1 LGLDLIKQYLIGI
14 GFNVDSNSLQD
25 AQQAMAQADGTIKK
39 FNEDS
44 NKGFSETGNSLK
56 DLFSLLGSSS
66 GVLTRLFPELS
77 GPIKIVLKDLALVKK
92 LYEDLGKVKND
103 SNRHE
108 NRTEV
113 PSDIRQNNSKDTI
126 PSKTDTPRTQENRVA
141 NINPNTQIITRPNA
155 ELADTSGNLIEN
167 ILNAKDAT
175 KALNTE
181 GGAAIKAFS
190 VTSIA
195 SIALIGTAVI
205 ASIAAIKKLSDYL
218 VNLANKDIE
227 YEKLSRQLWTT
238 KENAKDVSSA
248 LDILDANMNDL
259 WLSPTLLKQFKQL
272 REDSSKLRIP
282 PELTKNLKVV
292 QGIGLEFKRLKQSVG
307 LLFQWIGNYILKY
320 LASPLDETR
329 GKVHSF
335 NDWLVKNIPN
345 IGKTI
350 GTVIGVLLRILMIFG
365 KIISVAWQLI
375 APIRYVFKLIGMMG
389 DTFNKVPEPVKK
401 TIKTIIG
408 TILLITNPIL
418 FIIALIDDIL
428 AYFRGDKS
436 VIGDFINKITSKSE
450 TAGKII
456 KGVITTIKAILTGG
470 LSLVPWDNYWNKA
483 KETFEKIKDKAKET
497 WDKVKEWSQGKFDKA
512 KEFIAGA
519 KEKVEAFASG
529 NVNNTTA
536 SYITSSNTQNSSTTA
551 NSNNKVTNNNNINI
565 YGNDAKSNANE
576 VNKATVGISTRN
588 LQGVL
593 S

>member
-1 LGLDLIKQYLIGI
+1 MGLDLIKQYLIGI

-56 DLFSLLGSSS
+56 GLFSLLGSSS
-66 GVLTRLFPELS
+66 GILTTLFPELS

-92 LYEDLGKVKND
+92 LYEDLAKVKNH
-103 SNRHE
+103 SNGHE
-108 NRTEV
+108 NNTEV
-113 PSDIRQNNSKDTI
+113 PSNTKQNNNRDVQKT
-126 PSKTDTPRTQENRVA
+126 SKTNTPKTQENRLA
-141 NINPNTQIITRPNA
+141 NINPNAQIATIPN
-155 ELADTSGNLIEN
+155 NLIEN

-175 KALNTE
+175 KALNAE

-195 SIALIGTAVI
+195 YIALIGTAVI
-205 ASIAAIKKLSDYL
+205 ASIVAVKKLSDYL
-218 VNLANKDIE
+218 VNLANRDIE
-227 YEKLSRQLWTT
+227 YEKVSRQLWTT

-248 LDILDANMNDL
+248 LDILGANMNDL

-292 QGIGLEFKRLKQSVG
+292 QGIGLEFKRLKQSMG

-320 LASPLDETR
+320 LAGPLDGVR
-329 GKVHSF
+329 GKTHSF
-335 NDWLVKNIPN
+335 NDWLIQNIPK
-345 IGKTI
+345 IGK
-350 GTVIGVLLRILMIFG
+350 VIGSIIGILLRIVTIVG
-365 KIISVAWQLI
+365 KIVGVVAKLASPILRVIKLVKNLI
-375 APIRYVFKLIGMMG
+375 NSFDEAPEG
-389 DTFNKVPEPVKK
+389 VKK
-401 TIKTIIG
+401 SVKAIVGILMMILSP
-408 TILLITNPIL
+408 ILLIIG
-418 FIIALIDDIL
+418 LIDDLIT
-428 AYFRGDKS
+428 YFEGGKS
-436 VIGDFINKITSKSE
+436 VIGSFIDKITSKSE

-456 KGVITTIKAILTGG
+456 KGIVTAIKAILTGG

-536 SYITSSNTQNSSTTA
+536 SYITSSSTQNSNTTA
-551 NSNNKVTNNNNINI
+551 NSNNKVTNHNNINV
-565 YGNDAKSNANE
+565 YGSDAKSTASE

-588 LQGVL
+588 LQGVF
-593 S
+593 